1 MFNPSYDIANMNPVF
16 EKIRKEK
23 VKPIFDQYGIDIQ
36 YALQKIT
43 DIHLYS
49 KIQDEAEEG
58 GDIAYLWIFGAIA
71 FFMLLIASI
80 NYMNLATARSA
91 NRAKEVGIR
100 KVMGY
105 HQIIW

>member
-1 MFNPSYDIANMNPVF
+1 MNPVF